1 MTIFLTQLMDDGHI
15 VAAGL
20 ALLGVTVL
28 TGLIYAITLAA
39 EWWLRR
45 SKE

>member
-1 MTIFLTQLMDDGHI
+1 MTIFLTQLMNDGPI

-28 TGLIYAITLAA
+28 TGLIYAATLGV